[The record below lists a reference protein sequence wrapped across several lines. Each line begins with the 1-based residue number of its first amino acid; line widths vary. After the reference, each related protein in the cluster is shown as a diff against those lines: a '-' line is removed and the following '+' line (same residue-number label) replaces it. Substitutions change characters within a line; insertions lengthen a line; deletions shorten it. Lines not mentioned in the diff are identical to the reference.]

1 MWTLFPGRECRPGE
15 HLASLCQFVHFKC
28 TLEPKFSSFFRPL
41 WSLSEWRTFL
51 GGILTLNCLT
61 FCKICLLLLFLLY
74 PSLLSLCSPNFFF
87 HCGSTYHVSPPFF
100 FWPCLRHS
108 EVPGPG
114 MEPTAWQWQHRSF
127 NPLHP
132 QGTPPSPFLTLW
144 LWSLREGMQCLS
156 HRVIPF
162 WIITSDFPT
171 RILTPCARL
180 NWAPPKDVYNPNP
193 STCECDL
200 INK

>member
-74 PSLLSLCSPNFFF
+74 PSLLSLCSPNFFV
-87 HCGSTYHVSPPFF
+87 TVDQLIM
-100 FWPCLRHS
+100 CLRLACS
-108 EVPGPG
+108 IQKFPGKG
-114 MEPTAWQWQHRSF
+114 S
-127 NPLHP
+127 
-132 QGTPPSPFLTLW
+132 
-144 LWSLREGMQCLS
+144 
-156 HRVIPF
+156 
-162 WIITSDFPT
+162 
-171 RILTPCARL
+171 
-180 NWAPPKDVYNPNP
+180 NP
-193 STCECDL
+193 SHISDNAKSLTTRLPGNSSGFPFNLLLSQNCGVFSDRKL
-200 INK
+200 QSHHLLPASAQHPIPSLPALGLSIY